1 MVLHGNQY
9 SLPWTYNVPGSFA
22 LSWAWALLLQL
33 MCLPGIDA
41 LVAWGSVNSGGNSL
55 RVQDQLTNVDT
66 IYSTDSAFA
75 AKKRDCT
82 VVTWGGSWDGGD
94 SSLVADQLTNVD
106 TIYSTSRAFAAKKT
120 DGTVVTWGESGYGGD
135 SSSVAHQLTNVDT
148 IYSTDWAFAA
158 KKTDG
163 TVVKWGSFLDGG
175 DSSSVADQLTN
186 VDTIYSAD
194 SAFAAKKT
202 DGTVVTWGSS
212 WDGGDSSSVADQL
225 TNVDTIYSTSGALL
239 SIFTIFTSG
248 AFAAKKRDCTV
259 VTWAFW
265 YGGDSSLVADQLT
278 NVDTIYSTC
287 CAFAAKKID
296 GTVVTWGDM
305 WDGGDSLC
313 LWLEDQLTNVNAI
326 YSTCCAFAAKKTD
339 GTVVT
344 WGKSEYGG
352 DSSSVADQ
360 LTNVDTIYS
369 TSRAFAAKKTDGTVV
384 TWGESGYGGD
394 SSLVAD
400 QLTNVDKIYS
410 TDSAFAAKKTDG
422 TVVTWGSSGD
432 GGDSSLVA
440 DQLTN
445 VDTIYSTG
453 TAFAAITACSDAV
466 DISGSCYKCTNN
478 TCTAAICK
486 PGYVLDPSVAD
497 GTICHDCSSRF
508 PRSESVEACT
518 SCDAS
523 TCKTGVCRAGFHSF
537 VPGANLFCSPCATYA
552 FDGSVANCTACNEE
566 GCLVGI
572 CAPTYFDFVAG
583 RSPRCVGRCDELF
596 SHPSVLRCTACSAS
610 RCEAGDCAP
619 GHANFSGGPSPTC
632 AACLPGSFFNA
643 ASGSC
648 SPCPTGFF
656 SNQSAQTAC
665 TLCAAGQFAA
675 QPGRTA
681 CSVCPEGHF
690 CALPVQAAVPEPCPP
705 GTFQPG
711 GSLDAVAASSCLA
724 CAEGFVSL
732 QGAAVCKPAPV
743 TFDFEAL
750 VLAAVCAGLLVL
762 TALFAAAM
770 KCTRD
775 KEGADY
781 VALATPTLALFDVGS
796 DVLFLADLVA
806 SQGWVAM
813 AWASLASL
821 CLSMLVVLGVVA
833 SLLRCET
840 RSNAEFSAW
849 LENHTTPA
857 ALVVLLSLTNA
868 EGLELLKCKV
878 GGFQALSAPLRSESA
893 AFLRVVGLTTNL
905 LEDLP
910 QLCIQIA
917 ITVTDGLTTTR
928 LVSLAATFAVIG
940 KGLLTRSFNLIIQRQ
955 SPLSVGR
962 IHRPSSVLLE
972 EVDKELAA
980 VDEELAHIK
989 GMIVEA
995 RQQLSHRNGIS
1006 PLSQQG
1012 ADLVGERLVE
1022 KDKDGPE
1029 FNNLTAGN
1037 SEDMLGP
1044 SINKKHGSLEHEDGK
1059 REVSD
1064 DHVLS
1069 VEQEVLTVDPGQ
1081 ATMKKPAPHLE
1092 VDPHLELDISVKS
1105 FNSEYTDPTDEDAGN
1120 SVSLSSSAYLVS
1132 LLRHRSFCRA
1142 FPLIRHI
1149 LLFPH

>member
-33 MCLPGIDA
+33 MRLPGIDA

-75 AKKRDCT
+75 AKKRDGT
-82 VVTWGGSWDGGD
+82 VVTP
-94 SSLVADQLTNVD
+94 ATNVD

-135 SSSVAHQLTNVDT
+135 SSSVADQLTNVDT

-186 VDTIYSAD
+186 VDTIYSAFSAFAAKRTDGTVVTWGSSWDGGNSSSVTDQLTNVDTIYSTD

-202 DGTVVTWGSS
+202 DGTEVTWGSFL
-212 WDGGDSSSVADQL
+212 DGGDSSSVADQL
-225 TNVDTIYSTSGALL
+225 TNVDTIYSTSR
-239 SIFTIFTSG
+239 

-278 NVDTIYSTC
+278 NVD
-287 CAFAAKKID
+287 
-296 GTVVTWGDM
+296 
-305 WDGGDSLC
+305 
-313 LWLEDQLTNVNAI
+313 AI
-326 YSTCCAFAAKKTD
+326 YSTRRAFAAKKTD

-410 TDSAFAAKKTDG
+410 TGSAFAAKKTD
-422 TVVTWGSSGD
+422 
-432 GGDSSLVA
+432 A
-440 DQLTN
+440 P
-445 VDTIYSTG
+445 TG

-781 VALATPTLALFDVGS
+781 VALATPTLALFDVWS

-857 ALVVLLSLTNA
+857 AVIVLWSLTNA
-868 EGLELLKCKV
+868 EVLEALNCKV
-878 GGFQALSAPLRSESA
+878 GGLQALSAPLQSESA
-893 AFLRVVGLTTNL
+893 AFLR
-905 LEDLP
+905 
-910 QLCIQIA
+910 LCIQIA

-928 LVSLAATFAVIG
+928 LVSLVATFAVIG
-940 KGLLTRSFNLIIQRQ
+940 KGLLTRSFNLLIQWQRL
-955 SPLSVGR
+955 LSGDEEPKDGEGVLTAL
-962 IHRPSSVLLE
+962 HRKQEALVL
-972 EVDKELAA
+972 KKQELAQQTKILS
-980 VDEELAHIK
+980 DLRQELA
-989 GMIVEA
+989 
-995 RQQLSHRNGIS
+995 S
-1006 PLSQQG
+1006 G
-1012 ADLVGERLVE
+1012 AE
-1022 KDKDGPE
+1022 
-1029 FNNLTAGN
+1029 T
-1037 SEDMLGP
+1037 
-1044 SINKKHGSLEHEDGK
+1044 SL
-1059 REVSD
+1059 
-1064 DHVLS
+1064 
-1069 VEQEVLTVDPGQ
+1069 Q
-1081 ATMKKPAPHLE
+1081 
-1092 VDPHLELDISVKS
+1092 
-1105 FNSEYTDPTDEDAGN
+1105 
-1120 SVSLSSSAYLVS
+1120 
-1132 LLRHRSFCRA
+1132 
-1142 FPLIRHI
+1142 
-1149 LLFPH
+1149 